1 MNRNI
6 KRMQDKLFGLLTKH
20 TEIERSDYPNARL
33 YLTKEEYDTLGK
45 DVLPKETL
53 SFGKNQIVSIYEY
66 KNKYYLIAPDDY
78 ESSTISSLSPID
90 DIKEIIFVHI
100 VENEISALEIAT
112 KIVLEEYILLEE
124 NVQNIQWEQINQYFP
139 KFILFQI
146 NESVPLVDTEIH
158 SYLRQLCIALVC
170 NTKKLHQLPYE
181 DDTISGFIEIS
192 NSINKN
198 IPYDNVL
205 RSLLSSDWRLC
216 FIDLYTCQER
226 LLMLAWVEEFKTSL
240 CSPLSL
246 SDLHGKMKKR
256 YKTEHHEC
264 ENMRTLYNF
273 LPNQILDLL
282 NENEKPEKKAD
293 HIYTLRNTIV
303 HFQRSNDLVSS
314 KSDSEWN
321 MIVRFILNTIPF
333 LYDKFNQHIME
344 LKDL

>member
-33 YLTKEEYDTLGK
+33 YLTEEEYDTLGK

-100 VENEISALEIAT
+100 VENKISALEIAT
-112 KIVLEEYILLEE
+112 KIALEEYIFLEE
-124 NVQNIQWEQINQYFP
+124 NVQNIQWEQIIQYFP

-170 NTKKLHQLPYE
+170 NTKKMHQLP
-181 DDTISGFIEIS
+181 
-192 NSINKN
+192 
-198 IPYDNVL
+198 
-205 RSLLSSDWRLC
+205 
-216 FIDLYTCQER
+216 
-226 LLMLAWVEEFKTSL
+226 
-240 CSPLSL
+240 
-246 SDLHGKMKKR
+246 
-256 YKTEHHEC
+256 
-264 ENMRTLYNF
+264 
-273 LPNQILDLL
+273 
-282 NENEKPEKKAD
+282 
-293 HIYTLRNTIV
+293 
-303 HFQRSNDLVSS
+303 
-314 KSDSEWN
+314 
-321 MIVRFILNTIPF
+321 
-333 LYDKFNQHIME
+333 
-344 LKDL
+344 